1 MSTHAFVDESV
12 RGDLYIMCAALMP
25 TDELDAARKTL
36 RSLRAPGQRRI
47 HFSTESDRR
56 RRALLREMSRVN
68 ASSIVYAA
76 RHPDQIA
83 ARAAILATMVPML
96 RSADVRHLVLE
107 SRREQD
113 QRDRS
118 VIYQNLGPHPTPPL
132 SYTHTPASGEPALWV
147 ADAVAWAWGRG
158 GRWRAI
164 ITDLNLVAAV
174 KEIQVG

>member
-1 MSTHAFVDESV
+1 MSKHAFVDESV

-56 RRALLREMSRVN
+56 RRALLRGMSRLN
-68 ASSIVYAA
+68 GSSTVYVA
-76 RHPDQIA
+76 RYPDQIA

-96 RSADVRHLVLE
+96 RNSDVRHLVLE

-113 QRDRS
+113 KRDRA

-158 GRWRAI
+158 GRWRSTIA
-164 ITDLNLVAAV
+164 DLDLLTAV
-174 KEIQVG
+174 KEIKVE